1 MGGWPLASCQEQQQC
16 CDRQKDTR
24 EVPGRGGG
32 RTGGPA
38 TGRGSTRFPRLSLG
52 QVRKSEVRMLS
63 CWTEHEILHGR
74 STLPSSWRGLWVAL
88 SLWVATGPLA
98 GDKEA
103 GTCQGTG

>member
-1 MGGWPLASCQEQQQC
+1 MA
-16 CDRQKDTR
+16 
-24 EVPGRGGG
+24 
-32 RTGGPA
+32 GPSPA
-38 TGRGSTRFPRLSLG
+38 ARSSSSAVTGRRTPARCRAGAEEGQEAQPLGGAATRFPRLSLG

-98 GDKEA
+98 RDKEA